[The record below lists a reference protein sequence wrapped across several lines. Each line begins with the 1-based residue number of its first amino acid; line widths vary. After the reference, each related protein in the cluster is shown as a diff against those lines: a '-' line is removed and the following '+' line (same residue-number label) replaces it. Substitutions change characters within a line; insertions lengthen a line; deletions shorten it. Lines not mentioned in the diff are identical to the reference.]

1 MRTPLKENPKPLNP
15 KALCWI
21 PSLLACAGERVVPRW
36 LFCGWV
42 GVEDKVVLGMTIEGL
57 VKGLVKG
64 LGFRVLGSRT
74 LDFEVTREKKYRL
87 LFHNGSLK
95 EQVPKQII
103 QVWYSRTQ
111 LKDHWT

>member
-1 MRTPLKENPKPLNP
+1 
-15 KALCWI
+15 
-21 PSLLACAGERVVPRW
+21 
-36 LFCGWV
+36 
-42 GVEDKVVLGMTIEGL
+42 MTIEGL

-95 EQVPKQII
+95 EQVPKKK
-103 QVWYSRTQ
+103 VFKYVTPEPRGSG
-111 LKDHWT
+111 